1 MEWKALFMKKF
12 LECFMKKKLQKRIK
26 DMLSRRVMKIKLI
39 AGLIKNISLYKKT
52 YYLDLDSQNKNK
64 IIKVEL
70 DCILM

>member
-1 MEWKALFMKKF
+1 MEWKALLMKKF

>member
-1 MEWKALFMKKF
+1 MEGLIDEEIFGMF
-12 LECFMKKKLQKRIK
+12 YEKKLQKRIK